1 MRFHGVA
8 GVVLL
13 VAVNSPAAL
22 AQASPKTGATAA
34 TLTFNAV
41 LASPARAARNA
52 FKAGGVEWSCT
63 TTQCTGKGPANDP
76 SGTCKALVSVV
87 GPLSSCGAKIPQSM
101 AMAPA
106 ATVIQKP
113 AGMTPSVTP
122 QHVVP
127 AAVAA
132 GSPPVKSGIAPA
144 AAPAAP
150 PAKSSGTTHTTIAI
164 TTPQFTLT
172 GTGVYTPTTHPALS
186 WTAPMITLTGTGA
199 LDASATRPP
208 ANIAFTTPTFTITGT
223 GNP

>member
-13 VAVNSPAAL
+13 VAVNSPAVV
-22 AQASPKTGATAA
+22 AQASPKNGATSAS
-34 TLTFNAV
+34 LTFDAV

-63 TTQCTGKGPANDP
+63 TTHCTGKGPANDP
-76 SGTCKALVSVV
+76 SGTCKALVGIV

-101 AMAPA
+101 AMSSV
-106 ATVIQKP
+106 ATTVQKP

-122 QHVVP
+122 QHAVP

-132 GSPPVKSGIAPA
+132 GAPPVKTGITP
-144 AAPAAP
+144 PAAP
-150 PAKSSGTTHTTIAI
+150 PPKSSGSTHPTIAI

-172 GTGVYTPTTHPALS
+172 GTGVYTPATHPALA

-208 ANIAFTTPTFTITGT
+208 ANIAFTTQPFTITGT
-223 GNP
+223 GSP